1 MRLLLSCLLL
11 PLSVFAAEPVTLH
24 WLGGT
29 APAAPVGVSWG
40 VPWPKGAVQPAT
52 PMRLTTASG
61 TRLDVQTWPVAYWP
75 DGSVKWT
82 GHALA
87 ASPSLA
93 GPLTLTL
100 TPLAT
105 PDSAPATV
113 LTFTGY

>member
-1 MRLLLSCLLL
+1 MRRLLSCLLL

-29 APAAPVGVSWG
+29 APAASVGVSWG

-75 DGSVKWT
+75 DGSVKWS

-87 ASPSLA
+87 AIPGLA
-93 GPLTLTL
+93 GPLTL

>member
-1 MRLLLSCLLL
+1 
-11 PLSVFAAEPVTLH
+11 
-24 WLGGT
+24 
-29 APAAPVGVSWG
+29 
-40 VPWPKGAVQPAT
+40 
-52 PMRLTTASG
+52 MRLTTASG

-105 PDSAPATV
+105 PDSAPATI
-113 LTFTGY
+113 LTVAE